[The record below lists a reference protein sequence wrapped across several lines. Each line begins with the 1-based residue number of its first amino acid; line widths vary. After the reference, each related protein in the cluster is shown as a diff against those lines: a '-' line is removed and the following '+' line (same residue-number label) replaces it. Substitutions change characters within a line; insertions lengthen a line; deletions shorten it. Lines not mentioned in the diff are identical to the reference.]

1 MQNFNKAEN
10 LELKN
15 GPSLVGSME
24 QVGQLGLGIK
34 PGALDGATPLVLPP
48 AIVYVT
54 HLPSMWNNPRDGA
67 LARVVKSLFETH
79 AKSVSGVE
87 IGYTMEYGQQP
98 VGHDGQQMD
107 APTVSKR
114 TAVQP
119 SFTYPEVTG
128 NLCFRCHQQW
138 IWDMADPDTQISFAR
153 LDANQIPPYTM
164 SAYSASL
171 IVLQFDQ
178 TYAAHRLLG
187 ALYVCNVMPQGTGE
201 FGVKREIGQAN
212 VVDRAITYT
221 GLGIENASIYNLGKT
236 IAAGLALRQGT
247 FLNPTDPY
255 GDGLG
260 EPDMYTDNGFHG
272 DSFSG
277 FARAPGNAW
286 AGKSGPSTI
295 SGADGTENV

>member
-10 LELKN
+10 LALEN

-48 AIVYVT
+48 AVVYVT

-153 LDANQIPPYTM
+153 LDPNQIPPYTM
-164 SAYSASL
+164 SAYSASF

-212 VVDRAITYT
+212 VVDRSITYT
-221 GLGIENASIYNLGKT
+221 GLGIENSNIYNLGKT
-236 IAAGLALRQGT
+236 IASALALRNGS

-260 EPDMYTDNGFHG
+260 EPDMYTDNGFLG
-272 DSFSG
+272 DTVSG
-277 FARAPGNAW
+277 FARVPGNYW
-286 AGKSGPSTI
+286 AGKSGPSTT

>member
-10 LELKN
+10 LGLEN
-15 GPSLVGSME
+15 GPSLVGNME
-24 QVGQLGLGIK
+24 AVGQLGLGIK

-48 AIVYVT
+48 AVVYVT
-54 HLPSMWNNPRDGA
+54 HLPSMWDNPRDGA
-67 LARVVKSLFETH
+67 LARVVKSLFEDH
-79 AKSVSGVE
+79 AKSVSGIE

-98 VGHDGQQMD
+98 AGHDGQQMD

-119 SFTYPEVTG
+119 SFTYGEVTG

-153 LDANQIPPYTM
+153 LDPVQIPPYTM
-164 SAYSASL
+164 SAYSLSFIA
-171 IVLQFDQ
+171 LQFDQ

-187 ALYVCNVMPQGTGE
+187 ALYVCNVCPQGTGE

-221 GLGIENASIYNLGKT
+221 GLGIENANIYNLGKT

-247 FLNPTDPY
+247 YLNPTDPY
-255 GDGLG
+255 GDGMG
-260 EPDMYTDNGFHG
+260 QPDMFNGAGIHG
-272 DSFSG
+272 DSVEG
-277 FARAPGNAW
+277 FARVGGADF
-286 AGKSGPSTI
+286 AGKAGPSVI
-295 SGADGTENV
+295 SNQDGSENV

>member
-10 LELKN
+10 LALEN

-34 PGALDGATPLVLPP
+34 SGALDGATPLVLPP
-48 AIVYVT
+48 AVVYVT

-164 SAYSASL
+164 SAYSASF

-201 FGVKREIGQAN
+201 FGIKREIGQAN

-221 GLGIENASIYNLGKT
+221 GLGIENAYIYNLSKT
-236 IAAGLALRQGT
+236 IANALALRKGSY
-247 FLNPTDPY
+247 LNPTDPY

-260 EPDMYTDNGFHG
+260 AHDMYDYNGFYG
-272 DSFSG
+272 DSVSEFVNTTG
-277 FARAPGNAW
+277 EGW
-286 AGKSGPSTI
+286 TGKSGPSTA
-295 SGADGTENV
+295 SNKDGTENV

>member
-10 LELKN
+10 LALEN

-48 AIVYVT
+48 AVVYVT

-164 SAYSASL
+164 SAYSASF

-201 FGVKREIGQAN
+201 FGIKREIGQAN

-221 GLGIENASIYNLGKT
+221 GLGIENAYIYNLSKT
-236 IAAGLALRQGT
+236 IANALALRKGSY
-247 FLNPTDPY
+247 LNPTDPY

-260 EPDMYTDNGFHG
+260 AHDMYDYNGFYG
-272 DSFSG
+272 DSVSEFVNTTG
-277 FARAPGNAW
+277 EGW
-286 AGKSGPSTI
+286 TGKSGPSTA
-295 SGADGTENV
+295 SNKDGTENV